1 MKIVA
6 YTAEMPESV
15 FDLIGSSFRMRRA
28 PLRGRPLD
36 EFLTAVESAAA
47 LIVAPGDPVDATCI
61 AALPETI
68 RLIASYS
75 VGLDHVDAGAAR
87 RRGVAVSNTPDVLT
101 EATADIAMLLI
112 LSTLR
117 GASGAERML
126 RAGEWKGWAPDQI
139 FGSDLSGRVLG
150 IAGPG
155 RIGAATAKRA
165 SAFGMRLA
173 YWGRRESDAMNA
185 LGATP
190 LLDLDAFLG
199 AIDVLSLHLPST
211 EQTRQFLN
219 RRTISSMRK
228 GAVVVNTARGDLID
242 DEALVAALHEGRIA
256 AAGLDVFAGEP
267 ALHSGYLS
275 APNVTLLPHIGSATY
290 ETRLAMGRSVFDS
303 LKQHLSP

>member
-1 MKIVA
+1 MKVVA
-6 YTAEMPESV
+6 YTAEMPQSV
-15 FDLIGSSFRMRRA
+15 CDLIGSSFRMRRA

-75 VGLDHVDAGAAR
+75 VGLDHVDVDAAR

-112 LSTLR
+112 LSALR

-139 FGSDLSGRVLG
+139 FGSDLSGRLLG

-165 SAFGMRLA
+165 SAFGMRLV

-185 LGATP
+185 LGAEP
-190 LLDLDAFLG
+190 MFDLEAFLG

-211 EQTRQFLN
+211 EQTRRFLN
-219 RRTISSMRK
+219 RQTISSMRK

-242 DEALVAALHEGRIA
+242 DDALVAALHEGRIA
-256 AAGLDVFAGEP
+256 GAGLDVFAGEP
-267 ALHSGYLS
+267 ALHKGYLS
-275 APNVTLLPHIGSATY
+275 APNVTLLPHIGSATS